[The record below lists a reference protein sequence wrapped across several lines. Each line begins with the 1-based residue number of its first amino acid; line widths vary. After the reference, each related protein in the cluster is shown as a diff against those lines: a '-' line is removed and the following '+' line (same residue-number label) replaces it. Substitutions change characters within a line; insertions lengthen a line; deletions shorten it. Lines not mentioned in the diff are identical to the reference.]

1 MNEKKEISPFV
12 VKRFPRYY
20 RFLTKLKQN
29 REMRISSGELAKRM
43 GLTASQI
50 RQDFN
55 TFGGFGQQGYGYN
68 TAELCDSIAKIMGLD
83 HPHSI
88 ILIGAGN
95 LGRAVAGHMN
105 FKDYGFVLSGVFDK
119 NESFTGQIIKDMP
132 IRNLSG
138 LENFCKD
145 NAPQAAI
152 LCIPDTE
159 AEKIV
164 PQLISYGIRAFWNF
178 SHYDIAL
185 NHQNVCVQNVHLSD
199 SLMRLCFD
207 MKQSQKQ

>member
-1 MNEKKEISPFV
+1 MNQKKEISPFV

-20 RFLTKLKQN
+20 RFLKKLKQN
-29 REMRISSGELAKRM
+29 RENRISSGELARRM

-68 TAELCDSIAKIMGLD
+68 TAELCDSIAGIMGLD
-83 HPHSI
+83 KPRSI

-95 LGRAVAGHMN
+95 LGRAVAGHLN
-105 FKDYGFVLSGVFDK
+105 FKDFGFVLSGVFDK

-132 IRNLSG
+132 IRNTGG

-145 NAPQAAI
+145 NSPKAAV

-159 AEKIV
+159 AEIIV
-164 PQLISYGIRAFWNF
+164 PQLISYGIKAFLNF

-185 NHQNVCVQNVHLSD
+185 NHKGVCVQNVHLSD
-199 SLMRLCFD
+199 SLMRLRFD
-207 MKQSQKQ
+207 MKQSEEK

>member
-12 VKRFPRYY
+12 IKRFPRYY
-20 RFLTKLKQN
+20 RFLEKLKQN

-68 TAELCDSIAKIMGLD
+68 TAELCDSIADIMGLN
-83 HPHSI
+83 HPHNI

-95 LGRAVAGHMN
+95 LGRAIAGHMN
-105 FKDYGFVLSGVFDK
+105 FKNYGFILSGVFDK

-132 IRNLSG
+132 IRSVRG

-145 NAPQAAI
+145 NSPEAAI
-152 LCIPDTE
+152 LCIPDKE

-164 PQLISYGIRAFWNF
+164 PQLISYGIKAFWNF
-178 SHYDIAL
+178 SHYDVAL
-185 NHQNVCVQNVHLSD
+185 NHPLVSVQNVHLSD
-199 SLMRLCFD
+199 SLMRLSFD
-207 MKQSQKQ
+207 MKQAEEK